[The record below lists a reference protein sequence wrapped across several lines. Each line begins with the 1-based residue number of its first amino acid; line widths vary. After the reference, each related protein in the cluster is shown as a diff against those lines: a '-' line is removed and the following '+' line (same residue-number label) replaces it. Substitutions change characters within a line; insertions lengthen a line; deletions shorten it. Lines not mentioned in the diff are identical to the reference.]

1 MRSRTATEVRYAVLQ
16 HTLEIPAVDR
26 LRRAFE
32 SVRSLTA
39 ADAPGLANDAYGVLV
54 KNLSTA
60 DAQVLKRALEA
71 EGIQTELVP
80 DRLLPQLPSTKFVRR
95 LEFGPDA
102 LLIHDPL
109 GRRVPVEYRHLLILA
124 AGTVETVE
132 FRRSEPIASSI
143 PRPGRRSLG
152 LRMQLEEFDRARG
165 TRQREVRVRRRFIEL
180 ILSRGVARFTIE
192 VEANQQLLFQ
202 ALGDRRTCDLELNL
216 ALLVR
221 QLSAAAPNLLLNRG
235 AYLLR
240 ADPPTSH
247 TYPSRNAFHEEITWM
262 LWQAAKRDRGDR

>member
-1 MRSRTATEVRYAVLQ
+1 
-16 HTLEIPAVDR
+16 
-26 LRRAFE
+26 
-32 SVRSLTA
+32 
-39 ADAPGLANDAYGVLV
+39 
-54 KNLSTA
+54 
-60 DAQVLKRALEA
+60 
-71 EGIQTELVP
+71 
-80 DRLLPQLPSTKFVRR
+80 LPQLPSTKFVRR

-124 AGTVETVE
+124 AGTVETWSFAGPNRV
-132 FRRSEPIASSI
+132 ASSI
-143 PRPGRRSLG
+143 PRPGRRMSTCG
-152 LRMQLEEFDRARG
+152 CSWRNSIGRRG

-202 ALGDRRTCDLELNL
+202 ALGDRAPVKWRNL

-221 QLSAAAPNLLLNRG
+221 QLSAAAPAVLLNRG
-235 AYLLR
+235 RILLR

-247 TYPSRNAFHEEITWM
+247 TYPSRNAFYEEIIWM